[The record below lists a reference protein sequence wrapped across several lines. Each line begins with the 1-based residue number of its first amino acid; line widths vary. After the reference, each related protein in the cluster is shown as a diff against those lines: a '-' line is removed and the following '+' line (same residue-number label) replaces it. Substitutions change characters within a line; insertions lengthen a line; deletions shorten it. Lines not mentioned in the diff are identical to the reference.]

1 MAPEGMLASL
11 ARHALLVER
20 AENQWTLQLDAGHQV
35 LASDDRVAAL
45 SQAVSD
51 YVGRPLKVR
60 VVTAADV
67 QGTPA
72 QRAEKARAEQVAH
85 AREQLRSDTVVRQM
99 LETFSGKLDEE
110 SIRPRDN

>member
-20 AENQWTLQLDAGHQV
+20 AGDKWTLKLDPGHQV
-35 LASDDRVAAL
+35 LASDERVAAL

-51 YVGRPLKVR
+51 YVGRRVKLN
-60 VVTAADV
+60 VVTATGVD
-67 QGTPA
+67 GTPA

-85 AREQLRSDTVVRQM
+85 AREQLSADAVVRQM
-99 LETFSGKLDEE
+99 VETFSGKLDED
-110 SIRPRDN
+110 SIQPRDN